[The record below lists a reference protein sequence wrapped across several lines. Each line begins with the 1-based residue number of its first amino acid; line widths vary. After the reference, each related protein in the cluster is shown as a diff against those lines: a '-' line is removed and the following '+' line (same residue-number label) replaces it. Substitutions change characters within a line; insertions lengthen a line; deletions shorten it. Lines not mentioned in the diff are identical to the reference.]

1 MVKKI
6 FQIYIVWMAKFKFSQ
21 MFKNGP
27 TWASTHE
34 VPFIFYL
41 SVT

>member
-1 MVKKI
+1 MVKKF

-21 MFKNGP
+21 MSKNGP
-27 TWASTHE
+27 TWPSIHQ

-41 SVT
+41 SLT